1 MLRLHKNVWAIIEC
15 TSNLFAILA
24 AQLIYKT
31 KTNTVVMKKICLAA
45 MMASAILS
53 CSSPTA
59 EKTVETTADSSTVA
73 APGETPVSYPFPAT
87 YSADWKIGNPKDVV
101 TVLSVYKAIEENRID
116 ELSNYLADSVRS
128 INYNAVERN
137 LSKDDAIKMVKEFR
151 SGFVSV
157 NEEFIA
163 YMPLHSVDKNEDWVA
178 TWMKEVTTDKKG
190 KKDSTTYM
198 ERWQLRDGKI
208 VYRGAFARD
217 RRF

>member
-1 MLRLHKNVWAIIEC
+1 M
-15 TSNLFAILA
+15 
-24 AQLIYKT
+24 
-31 KTNTVVMKKICLAA
+31 
-45 MMASAILS
+45 LS
-53 CSSPTA
+53 CNSPTA
-59 EKTVETTADSSTVA
+59 EKTVETTADTSTAA
-73 APGETPVSYPFPAT
+73 APAEAPVSYPFPAT
-87 YSADWKIGNPKDVV
+87 YSADWKIGSAKDVV

-128 INYNAVERN
+128 INYNAVEKN
-137 LSKDDAIKMVKEFR
+137 MSKNDAIKMVKEFR

-157 NEEFIA
+157 NEEFVA